1 MSEGAPTRR
10 KRSTHWWARFLHVY
24 TSMIALLLTLFF
36 GLTGITLNH
45 PSWTFGSDDVR
56 TTAVGTLDFPV
67 ASDDGAVDYLAIS
80 EYARSTYDVKGEI
93 SSYET
98 VNGEVTIAYRN
109 PGYSADVFVDV
120 DTAAYEVV
128 VDQAN
133 WVAVLNDLHKGR
145 NSGSAWKW
153 VIDVTA
159 GFLVV
164 VSITGL
170 VMQFYLRKRRRS
182 ALGLAIAGGLVS
194 IVLMLVTLA

>member
-1 MSEGAPTRR
+1 MSDAPPTRR
-10 KRSTHWWARFLHVY
+10 KRSTHWWARWLHVY
-24 TSMIALLLTLFF
+24 TSMVALLLTLFF
-36 GLTGITLNH
+36 GVTGITLNH
-45 PSWTFGSDDVR
+45 PSWTFGADDVR
-56 TTAVGTLDFPV
+56 TTAGGTLDFPV
-67 ASDDGAVDYLAIS
+67 TGDDGAVDYLAIS
-80 EYARSTYDVKGEI
+80 EYARSAHDVKGEI

-145 NSGSAWKW
+145 DSGSAWRW
-153 VIDVTA
+153 VIDLSA

-164 VSITGL
+164 ISITGL
-170 VMQFYLRKRRRS
+170 VMQFCLRKRRRS
-182 ALGLAIAGGLVS
+182 ALGLAVVGGIVS